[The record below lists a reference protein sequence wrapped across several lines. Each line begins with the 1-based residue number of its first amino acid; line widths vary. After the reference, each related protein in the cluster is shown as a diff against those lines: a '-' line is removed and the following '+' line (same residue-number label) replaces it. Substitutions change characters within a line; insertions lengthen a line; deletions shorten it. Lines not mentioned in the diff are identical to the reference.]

1 MQLNVLR
8 AQEMPGR
15 TTRLLQ
21 LAMADGQQERHVIC
35 ASQHTSEGLRR
46 SIHRLVAR
54 GAKAVCIDECTEAQ
68 LDAIRIMRDHIPED
82 VQIHVAIAN

>member
-8 AQEMPGR
+8 APEMPRR

-21 LAMADGQQERHVIC
+21 LAMADGQQEGHVIC
-35 ASQHTSEGLRR
+35 ASRCSAAGLRR

-68 LDAIRIMRDHIPED
+68 LGAIRNMQGCIPAD
-82 VQIHVAIAN
+82 IQIHVAIAN